1 MAGLP
6 GRRLTRPETLSSP
19 GQYRRVFQKGIR
31 IDGPLFGLVA
41 AVNDCGHDR
50 LGLAASRKVGGAVVR
65 NRAKRLLRE
74 CYRLNKRAQT
84 PALDLILLAKKEMTG
99 CSRGE
104 VEREYRQRLRRL
116 QDRVPRPR
124 GPSAAPPD

>member
-1 MAGLP
+1 VAGLP
-6 GRRLTRPETLSSP
+6 GRRLTRPERLSSP

-41 AVNDCGHDR
+41 ALNDCGHDR

-74 CYRLNKRAQT
+74 CFRRYKRVQA
-84 PALDLILLAKKEMTG
+84 PALDLVLLAKKEIAG
-99 CSRGE
+99 CTQGE

-116 QDRVPRPR
+116 QERAPRPR
-124 GPSAAPPD
+124 GPAAPAAH

>member
-6 GRRLTRPETLSSP
+6 GRRLSRPERLSSP

-41 AVNDCGHDR
+41 ALNDCGHDR
-50 LGLAASRKVGGAVVR
+50 LGLAASRKMGGAVVR

-74 CYRLNKRAQT
+74 CFRRHKRAQA
-84 PALDLILLAKKEMTG
+84 PALDLVFLVKKEIASCTQ
-99 CSRGE
+99 GE

-116 QDRVPRPR
+116 QERTSRLR
-124 GPSAAPPD
+124 GAPAAPPD

>member
-1 MAGLP
+1 VAGLP
-6 GRRLTRPETLSSP
+6 GRRLTRPERLSSP

-31 IDGPLFGLVA
+31 IEGPLFGLVA

-74 CYRLNKRAQT
+74 CFRRNKRAQA
-84 PALDLILLAKKEMTG
+84 PSLDLVLLAKKEITSCAQG
-99 CSRGE
+99 D

-116 QDRVPRPR
+116 QERAPRLR
-124 GPSAAPPD
+124 GAAPPPPD